1 MKLDWKTC
9 ARVGICAFLLF
20 LAIRY
25 WSIVDVLVPTL
36 FAAATP
42 LLLGC
47 AIAYVTNILMS
58 IYERLW
64 FPKAKKPLLGRLRRP
79 VCLTLSF
86 LTVILAVLLVVALI
100 LPQLI
105 DCVFVIVD
113 LIPNAIRDV
122 IAQFEEWGLLS
133 DELYASLATIDW
145 KAKLEG
151 AIGTVVSGVGSLLQ
165 IVIGMVMSLF
175 GGLVTLL
182 IASIF
187 AIYLLASKETLARQF
202 TKLGK
207 HFIREARWNSLMHVL
222 DVMHDSFRKFIIGQ
236 VTEAVIIGLLCMI
249 GMWILRL
256 PYATMIGALVAFTA
270 LIPVAGAYIGAFSG
284 AFMILTVSPVKA
296 LIFLAFIIVLQQ
308 IEGNIIYPRVVGSS
322 IGLPGIW
329 VLAAVTL
336 GGGVLGV
343 VGMLLAVPL
352 TATAYK
358 LLREHLNRKKVNS
371 EAASAESDKAP
382 EPEPATQTDP
392 PSPSVKKSKKT
403 KNKK

>member
-9 ARVGICAFLLF
+9 GRVGLCAFLLF

-25 WSIVDVLVPTL
+25 WGYIDTLVPAL
-36 FAAATP
+36 LAAATP

-47 AIAYVTNILMS
+47 AIAYVTNILMNG
-58 IYERLW
+58 YERFW
-64 FPKAKKPLLGRLRRP
+64 FPKSKKTLVKKMRRP
-79 VCLTLSF
+79 ACLTLSF
-86 LTVILAVLLVVALI
+86 LTVVLVLLLVIALI

-105 DCVFVIVD
+105 DCLFVIAD
-113 LIPNAIRDV
+113 LIPNAIRNV
-122 IAQFEEWGLLS
+122 ITQLEEWGLLS
-133 DELYASLATIDW
+133 DELYASLAAIDW

-151 AIGTVVSGVGSLLQ
+151 ALGTVVSGVGNLLQ
-165 IVIGMVMSLF
+165 VVIGMVMSIF

-182 IASIF
+182 IAAIF

-202 TKLGK
+202 TKLGTR
-207 HFIREARWNSLMHVL
+207 FIKEKQWERLTHVL
-222 DVMHDSFRKFIIGQ
+222 NVMNDSFRKFIIGQ
-236 VTEAVIIGLLCMI
+236 VTEAVILGLLCMI

-296 LIFLAFIIVLQQ
+296 LIFLVFIVVLQQ

-329 VLAAVTL
+329 VLVAVTL
-336 GGGVLGV
+336 GGGILGV
-343 VGMLLAVPL
+343 LGMLLAVPL

-358 LLREHLNRKKVNS
+358 LLREHLNKPLPTPAENNDA
-371 EAASAESDKAP
+371 EATDTVTPQKET
-382 EPEPATQTDP
+382 EPTPPPA
-392 PSPSVKKSKKT
+392 VKKAKK
-403 KNKK
+403 KKKSS